1 MDVAGAFWYESDAHS
16 TPELFMKNLFKYLKL
31 KGVKFN
37 LNDEVNSFKKE
48 GSLLNPL
55 KQKNKFLK
63 LTNL

>member
-1 MDVAGAFWYESDAHS
+1 
-16 TPELFMKNLFKYLKL
+16 MKNLFKYLKL

-37 LNDEVNSFKKE
+37 LNDEVNSFKKGE
-48 GSLLNPL
+48 SLLNPL